1 MVNLAVEAERQH
13 QIGYAY
19 LPLFYGLPCI
29 AFHSDGGRKL
39 HLDITLNI
47 TKANKQ
53 YLYAQISLTN
63 MLVF

>member
-1 MVNLAVEAERQH
+1 MVTLAVEAKRQH

-53 YLYAQISLTN
+53 YLYA
-63 MLVF
+63 